1 MITPSVKTNLILK
14 EMGISRYEL
23 RSKQE
28 PEPSKIIFS
37 YQKGNI
43 LTLLGQS
50 YDDLDEDEAKLLI
63 AIVDAV
69 KPVNKN
75 IVQNKYNLDDIKENI
90 SFIKD
95 IKDIKGIICFMPDIS
110 SIELPI
116 PFVQAPSL
124 KKMISDTES
133 KMVLWKKLKEIFLK

>member
-1 MITPSVKTNLILK
+1 MITPSIKTNLILK
-14 EMGISRYEL
+14 EMGITRYEL

-28 PEPSKIIFS
+28 PEPSKIIFG

-69 KPVNKN
+69 KPVDKN

-90 SFIKD
+90 SV
-95 IKDIKGIICFMPDIS
+95 IKDIKGIICFIPDIS
-110 SIELPI
+110 SLELPI

>member
-1 MITPSVKTNLILK
+1 MITPSTKTNLILK
-14 EMGISRYEL
+14 EMGITRYEL

-28 PEPSKIIFS
+28 PEPLKTIFS

-69 KPVNKN
+69 KPVDKN

-90 SFIKD
+90 SAM
-95 IKDIKGIICFMPDIS
+95 KDIKGIICFIPDIT
-110 SIELPI
+110 SIELSI

-124 KKMISDTES
+124 KKMISDSES
-133 KMVLWKKLKEIFLK
+133 KMVLWKKLKEIILK

>member
-1 MITPSVKTNLILK
+1 MITPSIKTNLILK
-14 EMGISRYEL
+14 EMGITRYEL

-69 KPVNKN
+69 KPVDKN

-90 SFIKD
+90 SAT
-95 IKDIKGIICFMPDIS
+95 KDIKGIICFIPDIS
-110 SIELPI
+110 SLELPI

>member
-1 MITPSVKTNLILK
+1 MITPSIKTNLILK
-14 EMGISRYEL
+14 EMGITRYEL
-23 RSKQE
+23 RSKQQSDL
-28 PEPSKIIFS
+28 SKTIFS

-69 KPVNKN
+69 KPVDKN

-90 SFIKD
+90 SAK
-95 IKDIKGIICFMPDIS
+95 KDIKGIICFIPDIT
-110 SIELPI
+110 SIELSI

-124 KKMISDTES
+124 KKMISDSES
-133 KMVLWKKLKEIFLK
+133 KMVLWKKLKEIILK

>member
-1 MITPSVKTNLILK
+1 MITPSIKTNLILK
-14 EMGISRYEL
+14 EMGITRYEL

-28 PEPSKIIFS
+28 PEPLQTIFS

-50 YDDLDEDEAKLLI
+50 YDDLDEDEAKLLN

-69 KPVNKN
+69 KPVYKN
-75 IVQNKYNLDDIKENI
+75 IVQNKYNLGDIKENI
-90 SFIKD
+90 SAM
-95 IKDIKGIICFMPDIS
+95 KDIKGIICFIPHIT
-110 SIELPI
+110 SIGLSI
-116 PFVQAPSL
+116 PFVQAPLL

-133 KMVLWKKLKEIFLK
+133 KMVLWKKLKEIILK

>member
-1 MITPSVKTNLILK
+1 MITPSIKTNLILK
-14 EMGISRYEL
+14 EMGITRYEL

-28 PEPSKIIFS
+28 PEPLKTIFS

-69 KPVNKN
+69 KPVDKN

-90 SFIKD
+90 SAM
-95 IKDIKGIICFMPDIS
+95 KDIKGIICFIPDIT
-110 SIELPI
+110 SIELSI

-124 KKMISDTES
+124 KKIISDSES
-133 KMVLWKKLKEIFLK
+133 KMVLWKKLKEIILK

>member
-1 MITPSVKTNLILK
+1 MITPSIKTNLILK
-14 EMGISRYEL
+14 EMGITRYEL
-23 RSKQE
+23 RSKQQSDL
-28 PEPSKIIFS
+28 SKTIFS

-43 LTLLGQS
+43 LTLLEQS

-69 KPVNKN
+69 KPVDKN

-90 SFIKD
+90 SAM
-95 IKDIKGIICFMPDIS
+95 KDIKGIICFIPDITS
-110 SIELPI
+110 LELSI

-124 KKMISDTES
+124 KKMISDSES
-133 KMVLWKKLKEIFLK
+133 KMVLWKKLKEIILK

>member
-1 MITPSVKTNLILK
+1 MITPSIKTNLILK
-14 EMGISRYEL
+14 EMGITRYEL

-28 PEPSKIIFS
+28 PEPSKTIFS

-50 YDDLDEDEAKLLI
+50 YGDLDEDEAKLLI

-69 KPVNKN
+69 KPADKN

-90 SFIKD
+90 SV
-95 IKDIKGIICFMPDIS
+95 IKDIKGIICFIPDIS
-110 SIELPI
+110 SLELPV

>member
-14 EMGISRYEL
+14 EMGITRYEL

-69 KPVNKN
+69 KPVDKN

-90 SFIKD
+90 SVIKD
-95 IKDIKGIICFMPDIS
+95 IKDIKGIICFIPDIS
-110 SIELPI
+110 SLELPV

-124 KKMISDTES
+124 KKMIHDTES

>member
-14 EMGISRYEL
+14 EIGITRYEL

-28 PEPSKIIFS
+28 PEPSKIIFG

-69 KPVNKN
+69 KPVDKN

-90 SFIKD
+90 SV
-95 IKDIKGIICFMPDIS
+95 IKDIKGIICFIPDIS
-110 SIELPI
+110 SLELPV

>member
-14 EMGISRYEL
+14 EMGITRYEL

-69 KPVNKN
+69 KPVDKN

-90 SFIKD
+90 SV
-95 IKDIKGIICFMPDIS
+95 IKDIKGIICFIPDIS
-110 SIELPI
+110 SLELPV

-124 KKMISDTES
+124 KKMIYDKES

>member
-14 EMGISRYEL
+14 EIGITRYEL

-28 PEPSKIIFS
+28 PEPSKIIFG

-63 AIVDAV
+63 AIVDAL
-69 KPVNKN
+69 KPIDKN

-90 SFIKD
+90 SV
-95 IKDIKGIICFMPDIS
+95 IKDIKGIICFIPDIS

>member
-14 EMGISRYEL
+14 EIGITRYEL

-69 KPVNKN
+69 KPVDKN

-90 SFIKD
+90 SV
-95 IKDIKGIICFMPDIS
+95 IKDIKGIICFIPDIS
-110 SIELPI
+110 SLELPV

-124 KKMISDTES
+124 KKMIHDTES